1 MKKYLFFLVL
11 FSFLINTF
19 VFAAILPPTSF
30 NPSEFEKTHLDEIK
44 KFSSMSFVEYEKILG
59 HKASKV
65 EKYAF
70 MRIKMKAAK
79 MFDREGNLLPKYQK
93 RFLKA
98 EGKAEGSFWGGF
110 ALGLLFGFLGLLVAL
125 FANRNGDKKKR
136 VRGAIW
142 GFIIWNLLGL
152 AILIMFLASFRVQ

>member
-11 FSFLINTF
+11 FSFLSNTF
-19 VFAAILPPTSF
+19 LFAAILPPTGSS
-30 NPSEFEKTHLDEIK
+30 PSKLEKTQMEEIK

-70 MRIKMKAAK
+70 MRIRMKAAK
-79 MFDREGNLLPKYQK
+79 MYDSEGNLLPKYQK

-98 EGKAEGSFWGGF
+98 EDKAEGSFWGGF
-110 ALGLLFGFLGLLVAL
+110 ALGLLFGIVGLLVAL
-125 FANRNGDKKKR
+125 FANRDGDKKKR

-142 GFIIWNLLGL
+142 GFVIWNLVGL
-152 AILIMFLASFRVQ
+152 AILIMFLASIRVE

>member
-1 MKKYLFFLVL
+1 MKNYLFFLVL

-30 NPSEFEKTHLDEIK
+30 NPSEFEKTQLDEIK

-65 EKYAF
+65 EKYAY

-110 ALGLLFGFLGLLVAL
+110 ALGLLFGIVGLLVAL
-125 FANRNGDKKKR
+125 FVNRDGDKKKR

-142 GFIIWNLLGL
+142 GFIIWNLVGL
-152 AILIMFLASFRVQ
+152 AILIMFLASIRVE

>member
-30 NPSEFEKTHLDEIK
+30 NPSEFEKTQLDEIK
-44 KFSSMSFVEYEKILG
+44 KFSSISFVEYEKILG
-59 HKASKV
+59 HKASRV
-65 EKYAF
+65 EKYAY

-110 ALGLLFGFLGLLVAL
+110 ALGLLFGFVGLLVAL
-125 FANRNGDKKKR
+125 FTNRDGDKKKR

-142 GFIIWNLLGL
+142 GFIIWNLIGL
-152 AILIMFLASFRVQ
+152 AILIMFLASIRVE

>member
-30 NPSEFEKTHLDEIK
+30 NPSEFEKTQLDEIK
-44 KFSSMSFVEYEKILG
+44 KFSSISFVEYEKILG
-59 HKASKV
+59 HKASRV
-65 EKYAF
+65 EKYAY
-70 MRIKMKAAK
+70 MRINMKAAK

-110 ALGLLFGFLGLLVAL
+110 ALGLLFGFVGLLVAL
-125 FANRNGDKKKR
+125 FTNRDRDKKKR

-142 GFIIWNLLGL
+142 GFIIWNLIGL
-152 AILIMFLASFRVQ
+152 AILIMFLASIRVE